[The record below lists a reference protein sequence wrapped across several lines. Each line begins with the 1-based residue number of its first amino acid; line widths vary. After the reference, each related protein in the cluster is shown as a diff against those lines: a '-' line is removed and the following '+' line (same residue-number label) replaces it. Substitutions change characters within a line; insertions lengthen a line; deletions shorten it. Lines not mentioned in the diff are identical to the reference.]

1 MAAKGGGGHGGGG
14 GAGGSRAGRSYAMVL
29 MVAFGA
35 AIVGVMILYKFR
47 ERRIFNLVLR
57 DKDTQLLSLHLL
69 LQKEK
74 ENAKDAK
81 RQMDDLKAKMHKL
94 RGKKADLEA
103 RIMEM
108 ESTISSLREEQKTI
122 SSSLKEKKKE
132 IKVLMDYKRGQNRE
146 TARLMALSQELQKKA
161 AEIEE
166 LRLRVDLPPPAV
178 KVWSVS
184 SDDPSSLPANF
195 TTKAAR
201 QEEEVRKENGRGKSA
216 EISSQ
221 MHSQNETAESQ
232 QVSENG
238 GTTLVGGGGDQ
249 SRNGVEYES
258 TGRRVRRMGRRRR
271 INDGNRDAAS
281 SSDTALKSEN
291 GVESVRSGKSLPESE
306 RKRGS
311 NELGLDETNGEMY
324 GREKNGRSN
333 VQKKLP
339 ANSRAVDDSKLLNK
353 PEN

>member
-1 MAAKGGGGHGGGG
+1 
-14 GAGGSRAGRSYAMVL
+14 
-29 MVAFGA
+29 
-35 AIVGVMILYKFR
+35 MILHKFR

-81 RQMDDLKAKMHKL
+81 RQMDDLKGKMHKL

-122 SSSLKEKKKE
+122 SSSLEEKKKE

-166 LRLRVDLPPPAV
+166 LRQRVDLPPPAV

-195 TTKAAR
+195 TTKAAGE
-201 QEEEVRKENGRGKSA
+201 EEEVRNGKGRGKSA

-221 MHSQNETAESQ
+221 VHSQNETAESQ

-238 GTTLVGGGGDQ
+238 GATLVGGGDQ

-258 TGRRVRRMGRRRR
+258 MGRRVRRMGRRRR
-271 INDGNRDAAS
+271 INDGYKAAASAAS

-291 GVESVRSGKSLPESE
+291 GVESVRNGESLPESE

-311 NELGLDETNGEMY
+311 NELGLDEPNWEMY
-324 GREKNGRSN
+324 GREMDGRSN